1 MEVDKNLI
9 IDSSDKIVSH
19 SRDLFAYLNEP
30 YEKSVN
36 ILVKGFLDKKHLDE
50 HDIDAVA
57 VNLLAR
63 KWVRKIKRAKSI
75 MDKANNQFNMLI
87 DRCCEANIEK
97 IKVSK
102 PSDEWMDYF
111 FDISS
116 AVDNEAV
123 QEIWAHLLLKEH
135 LKPGEVSK
143 VMLNR
148 LALLDSDTAQAFSKL
163 CTLVYELS
171 LDDEIRKIPLVIY
184 ENDIRESYFSDDKYK
199 KLVDDYLEYCP
210 NDDELELLSE
220 VGLIT
225 MNLKDREYYI
235 YFSENIEAEFSCKN
249 TKKIIKGKFDKE
261 DNVYQV
267 TTGYVFFT
275 QVGLSLYNIIGD
287 SQGEY
292 ENLGSILST
301 FVDSQKEM

>member
-1 MEVDKNLI
+1 MEVDKNLL

-30 YEKSVN
+30 YEKSAN
-36 ILVKGFLDKKHLDE
+36 ILVQGFLDKNYLDE
-50 HDIDAVA
+50 NDVDAVA

-75 MDKANNQFNMLI
+75 MGKANNQFNMLI
-87 DRCCEANIEK
+87 DRCSEADVEK

-184 ENDIRESYFSDDKYK
+184 ENDIRESYFSNDKYK

-235 YFSENIEAEFSCKN
+235 YFSENIDAEFSCKT
-249 TKKIIKGKFDKE
+249 TKKIIKGKYDKE
-261 DNVYQV
+261 DDVYQI
-267 TTGYVFFT
+267 TTGYAFFT
-275 QVGLSLYNIIGD
+275 QVGLSLYNIIRD

-292 ENLGSILST
+292 KNLGSILSV
-301 FVDSQKEM
+301 FVDSQTEM

>member
-1 MEVDKNLI
+1 MEVDKNLL

-30 YEKSVN
+30 YEKSAN
-36 ILVKGFLDKKHLDE
+36 ILVQGFLDKNYLDE
-50 HDIDAVA
+50 NDVDAVA

-75 MDKANNQFNMLI
+75 MGKANNQFNMLI
-87 DRCCEANIEK
+87 DRCSEADVEK

-184 ENDIRESYFSDDKYK
+184 ENDIRESYFSNDKYK

-235 YFSENIEAEFSCKN
+235 YFSENIDAEFSCKT
-249 TKKIIKGKFDKE
+249 TKKIIKGKYDKE
-261 DNVYQV
+261 DDVYQI
-267 TTGYVFFT
+267 TTGYAFFT
-275 QVGLSLYNIIGD
+275 QVGLSLYNIIRD

-292 ENLGSILST
+292 EKLGSILSV
-301 FVDSQKEM
+301 FVDSQTEM

>member
-1 MEVDKNLI
+1 MEVDKNLL

-30 YEKSVN
+30 YEKSAN
-36 ILVKGFLDKKHLDE
+36 ILVQGFLDKNYLDE
-50 HDIDAVA
+50 NDVDAVA

-75 MDKANNQFNMLI
+75 MGKANNQFNMLI
-87 DRCCEANIEK
+87 DRCSEADVEK

-148 LALLDSDTAQAFSKL
+148 LALLDSETAQAFSKL

-171 LDDEIRKIPLVIY
+171 LGDEIRKIPLVIY
-184 ENDIRESYFSDDKYK
+184 ENDIRESYFSNDKYK

-235 YFSENIEAEFSCKN
+235 YFSENIDAEFSCKT
-249 TKKIIKGKFDKE
+249 TKKIIKGKYDKE
-261 DNVYQV
+261 DDVYQI
-267 TTGYVFFT
+267 TTGYAFFT
-275 QVGLSLYNIIGD
+275 QVGLSLYDIIKD

-292 ENLGSILST
+292 ENLGSILSV
-301 FVDSQKEM
+301 FVDSQTEM

>member
-1 MEVDKNLI
+1 MEVDKNLL

-30 YEKSVN
+30 YEKSAN
-36 ILVKGFLDKKHLDE
+36 ILVQGFLDKNYLDE
-50 HDIDAVA
+50 NDVDAVA

-75 MDKANNQFNMLI
+75 MGKANNQFNMLI
-87 DRCCEANIEK
+87 DRCSEADVEK

-171 LDDEIRKIPLVIY
+171 LDDGHAIIAH
-184 ENDIRESYFSDDKYK
+184 
-199 KLVDDYLEYCP
+199 YLYV
-210 NDDELELLSE
+210 LS
-220 VGLIT
+220 
-225 MNLKDREYYI
+225 YYI
-235 YFSENIEAEFSCKN
+235 IA
-249 TKKIIKGKFDKE
+249 
-261 DNVYQV
+261 V
-267 TTGYVFFT
+267 T
-275 QVGLSLYNIIGD
+275 GD
-287 SQGEY
+287 GCFERTEISFI
-292 ENLGSILST
+292 S
-301 FVDSQKEM
+301 FR

>member
-1 MEVDKNLI
+1 MEVDKNLL

-30 YEKSVN
+30 YEKSAN
-36 ILVKGFLDKKHLDE
+36 ILVQGFLDKNYLDE
-50 HDIDAVA
+50 NDVDAVA

-75 MDKANNQFNMLI
+75 MGKANNQFNMLI
-87 DRCCEANIEK
+87 DRCSEADVEK

-184 ENDIRESYFSDDKYK
+184 ENDIRESYFSNDKYK

-235 YFSENIEAEFSCKN
+235 YFSENIDAEFSCKT
-249 TKKIIKGKFDKE
+249 TKKIIKGKYDKE
-261 DNVYQV
+261 DDVYQI
-267 TTGYVFFT
+267 TTGYAFFT
-275 QVGLSLYNIIGD
+275 QVGLSLYNIIRD

-292 ENLGSILST
+292 ENLGSILSV
-301 FVDSQKEM
+301 FVDSQTEM

>member
-1 MEVDKNLI
+1 MEVDKNLL

-30 YEKSVN
+30 YEKSAN
-36 ILVKGFLDKKHLDE
+36 ILVQGFLDKNYLDE
-50 HDIDAVA
+50 NDVDAVA

-75 MDKANNQFNMLI
+75 MGKANNQFNMLI
-87 DRCCEANIEK
+87 DRCSEADVEK

-184 ENDIRESYFSDDKYK
+184 ENDIRESYFSNDKYK

-235 YFSENIEAEFSCKN
+235 YFSENIDAEFSCKT
-249 TKKIIKGKFDKE
+249 TKKIIKGKYDKE
-261 DNVYQV
+261 DDVYQI
-267 TTGYVFFT
+267 TTGYAFFT
-275 QVGLSLYNIIGD
+275 QVGLSLYNIIRD

-292 ENLGSILST
+292 KNLGSILSV
-301 FVDSQKEM
+301 FVDSQTEI

>member
-1 MEVDKNLI
+1 MEVDKNLL

-30 YEKSVN
+30 YEKSAN
-36 ILVKGFLDKKHLDE
+36 ILVQGFLAKNYLDE
-50 HDIDAVA
+50 NDVDAVA

-75 MDKANNQFNMLI
+75 MGKANNQFNMLI
-87 DRCCEANIEK
+87 DRCSEADVEK

-184 ENDIRESYFSDDKYK
+184 ENDIRESYFSNDKYK

-235 YFSENIEAEFSCKN
+235 YFSENIDAEFSCKT
-249 TKKIIKGKFDKE
+249 TKKIIKGKYDKE
-261 DNVYQV
+261 DDVYQI
-267 TTGYVFFT
+267 TTGYAFFT
-275 QVGLSLYNIIGD
+275 QVGLSLYNIIRD

-292 ENLGSILST
+292 KNLGSILSV
-301 FVDSQKEM
+301 FVDSQTEI

>member
-1 MEVDKNLI
+1 M
-9 IDSSDKIVSH
+9 
-19 SRDLFAYLNEP
+19 
-30 YEKSVN
+30 
-36 ILVKGFLDKKHLDE
+36 G
-50 HDIDAVA
+50 
-57 VNLLAR
+57 
-63 KWVRKIKRAKSI
+63 
-75 MDKANNQFNMLI
+75 KANNQFNMLI
-87 DRCCEANIEK
+87 DRCSEADVEK

-184 ENDIRESYFSDDKYK
+184 ENDIRESYFSNDKYK

-210 NDDELELLSE
+210 NDDELEVLIE

-235 YFSENIEAEFSCKN
+235 YFSENIDAEFSCKT
-249 TKKIIKGKFDKE
+249 TKKIIKGKYDKE
-261 DNVYQV
+261 DDVYQI
-267 TTGYVFFT
+267 TTGYAFFT
-275 QVGLSLYNIIGD
+275 QVGLSLYNIIRD

-292 ENLGSILST
+292 KNLGSILSV
-301 FVDSQKEM
+301 FVDSQTEM